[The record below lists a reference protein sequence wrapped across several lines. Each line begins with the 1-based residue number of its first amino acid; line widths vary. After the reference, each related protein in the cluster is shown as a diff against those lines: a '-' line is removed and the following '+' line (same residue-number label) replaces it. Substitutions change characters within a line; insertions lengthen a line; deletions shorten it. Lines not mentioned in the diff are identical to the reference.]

1 MYLLIVDPP
10 PPPKKR
16 QQNRKENQ
24 TNKFDTILEV
34 CDLSYPKSPETVRRL
49 VKFWYSPIL
58 LINIIRN

>member
-1 MYLLIVDPP
+1 MYKYLLKVDPP
-10 PPPKKR
+10 SPLRKKR
-16 QQNRKENQ
+16 QQNKKENQ

-58 LINIIRN
+58 LLT